1 MWLKLSDVNA
11 PYTVTAG
18 DTLSQIAVN
27 SGVNLKQL
35 LVANPSITN
44 PDKIQ
49 VGQKLN
55 IPVTTPQPVTEIP
68 ASKPV
73 LSERDRL
80 IAALKVN
87 EGFRG
92 STYLDTSGV
101 PTIGY
106 GTTRQSPGAVEYI
119 NSIGMSP
126 DNIWGPKAVGTVT
139 ELQGLA
145 LMNKALDHNA
155 GLLKSGYPGYPQFS
169 ENQRLAL
176 QDMMYQMGPKGLG
189 KFTNMNKAINVQ
201 DPSKVDWTSV
211 ASHAADSKWAKT
223 QTPNR
228 AKRVISLFNQ

>member
-1 MWLKLSDVNA
+1 MWLKLSDVNK
-11 PYTVTAG
+11 PYVVTAG
-18 DTLSQIAVN
+18 DTLSRIAVN
-27 SGVNLKQL
+27 SGVTLKDIL
-35 LVANPSITN
+35 SANPGIAN
-44 PDKIQ
+44 PDYIR

-55 IPVTTPQPVTEIP
+55 IPAATQSTPPTPV
-68 ASKPV
+68 PV
-73 LSERDRL
+73 LSERDKL
-80 IAALKVN
+80 IKALKVN

-92 STYLDTSGV
+92 NTYLDTSGV

-106 GTTRQSPGAVEYI
+106 GTTRQSPGAIEYI